1 MKHKSYNMNLDYFIF
16 IRRDRGVKMNGL
28 KPYQGNEPYL
38 FISYAHADEQA
49 VGSVLENL
57 EKHGVRFWYDDGIEV
72 GSEWPEY
79 IAERLASSKM
89 MLAFVSNA
97 YALSNNCRKEMHYA
111 VSNGIKTVN
120 VFLEE
125 ADITPGMALQ
135 IGNIF
140 ALMKYRMEEHEFYDR
155 LYQALQMPEAPK
167 PSEKS
172 TENAARKPAKV
183 SGKKS
188 SKPAKNLLIA
198 GLGILLAAAVFCA
211 VWFIPAAVSAAKT
224 VSVSRE
230 EALAAAEACFEDLV
244 GEETA
249 RTFYVDYINRTLRHD
264 GGIFQ
269 GVYIY
274 NVEYQNQD
282 GMEYKIEVNAASGKT
297 VVRDID

>member
-1 MKHKSYNMNLDYFIF
+1 
-16 IRRDRGVKMNGL
+16 MNGL

-38 FISYAHADEQA
+38 FISYAHANEQA
-49 VGSVLENL
+49 VGSVLEHL
-57 EKHGVRFWYDDGIEV
+57 EKQGVRFWYDDGIEV

-79 IAERLASSKM
+79 IAERLASSQM
-89 MLAFVSNA
+89 MLAFISNA
-97 YALSNNCRKEMHYA
+97 YAVSNNCRKEMHYA

-120 VFLEE
+120 VFLED
-125 ADITPGMALQ
+125 ADITPGMTLQ

-140 ALMKYRMEEHEFYDR
+140 ALMKYRMEDDEFYDR
-155 LYQALQMPEAPK
+155 LYQALQMPEAPA

-172 TENAARKPAKV
+172 AETASRKPAKA
-183 SGKKS
+183 SGRTDKK
-188 SKPAKNLLIA
+188 PVRNLLIA
-198 GLGILLAAAVFCA
+198 GLGILLAAALFCGI
-211 VWFIPAAVSAAKT
+211 WFIPATVSASKSVT
-224 VSVSRE
+224 VSRE
-230 EALAAAEACFEDLV
+230 EALVAAEACFEDLV

-264 GGIFQ
+264 GSIFQ

>member
-1 MKHKSYNMNLDYFIF
+1 
-16 IRRDRGVKMNGL
+16 MNGL

-38 FISYAHADEQA
+38 FISYAHANEQA
-49 VGSVLENL
+49 VGSVLEHL
-57 EKHGVRFWYDDGIEV
+57 EKQGVRFWYDDGIEV

-79 IAERLASSKM
+79 IAERLASSQM
-89 MLAFVSNA
+89 MLAFISNA
-97 YALSNNCRKEMHYA
+97 YAVSNNCRKEMHYA

-120 VFLEE
+120 VFLED
-125 ADITPGMALQ
+125 ADITPGMTLQ

-140 ALMKYRMEEHEFYDR
+140 ALMKYRMEDDEFYDR
-155 LYQALQMPEAPK
+155 LYQALQMPEAPA
-167 PSEKS
+167 PSQKS
-172 TENAARKPAKV
+172 AETASRKPAKA
-183 SGKKS
+183 SGRKDKK
-188 SKPAKNLLIA
+188 PVRNLLIA
-198 GLGILLAAAVFCA
+198 GLGILLAAALFCGI
-211 VWFIPAAVSAAKT
+211 WFIPATISASKSVT
-224 VSVSRE
+224 VSRE
-230 EALAAAEACFEDLV
+230 EALVASEACFEELV

-264 GGIFQ
+264 GSIFQ

>member
-1 MKHKSYNMNLDYFIF
+1 
-16 IRRDRGVKMNGL
+16 MNGL

-49 VGSVLENL
+49 VGSVLEKL

-120 VFLEE
+120 IFLEE

-140 ALMKYRMEEHEFYDR
+140 ALMKYRMEESEFYER
-155 LYQALQMPEAPK
+155 LYQALQMSEEPA

-172 TENAARKPAKV
+172 AEADGKAARKGSKV
-183 SGKKS
+183 SGRKS
-188 SKPAKNLLIA
+188 KKPAKSLLIA
-198 GLGILLAAAVFCA
+198 GLGVLLAAAVFCA
-211 VWFIPAAVSAAKT
+211 VWFVPAAVSAAKT
-224 VSVSRE
+224 VTVSRE
-230 EALAAAEACFEDLV
+230 EALAAAEACFEDLI

-264 GGIFQ
+264 GSLFQ

-282 GMEYKIEVNAASGKT
+282 GMEYKIEVNASSGKT

>member
-1 MKHKSYNMNLDYFIF
+1 
-16 IRRDRGVKMNGL
+16 MNGL

-79 IAERLASSKM
+79 IAERLAASKM
-89 MLAFVSNA
+89 MLAFISNA
-97 YALSNNCRKEMHYA
+97 YAVSNNCRKEMHYA

-140 ALMKYRMEEHEFYDR
+140 ALMKYRMEEDEFYDR
-155 LYQALQMPEAPK
+155 LYQALQMSEESA
-167 PSEKS
+167 PSENSAEADGK
-172 TENAARKPAKV
+172 AARKGSKV
-183 SGKKS
+183 SGRKS
-188 SKPAKNLLIA
+188 KKPAKSLLIA
-198 GLGILLAAAVFCA
+198 GLGVLLAAAVFCA

-224 VSVSRE
+224 VTVSRE

-264 GGIFQ
+264 GSVFH

>member
-1 MKHKSYNMNLDYFIF
+1 
-16 IRRDRGVKMNGL
+16 MNGL

-89 MLAFVSNA
+89 MLAFISNA
-97 YALSNNCRKEMHYA
+97 YAVSNNCRKEMHYA
-111 VSNGIKTVN
+111 VSNGIKTIN
-120 VFLEE
+120 VFLED

-155 LYQALQMPEAPK
+155 LYQALQMPEAPP

-172 TENAARKPAKV
+172 AETASRKPEKA
-183 SGKKS
+183 SGRKDKK
-188 SKPAKNLLIA
+188 PVRNLLSA
-198 GLGILLAAAVFCA
+198 GLGILVAAAVFCG
-211 VWFIPAAVSAAKT
+211 VWFIPAAVTAAKA
-224 VSVSRE
+224 VSVARE

-264 GGIFQ
+264 GSIFQ

>member
-1 MKHKSYNMNLDYFIF
+1 
-16 IRRDRGVKMNGL
+16 MNGL

-140 ALMKYRMEEHEFYDR
+140 ALMKYRMEESEFYER
-155 LYQALQMPEAPK
+155 LYQALQMSEESA

-172 TENAARKPAKV
+172 AEADGKAARKGSKV
-183 SGKKS
+183 SGRKS
-188 SKPAKNLLIA
+188 KKPAKSLLIA
-198 GLGILLAAAVFCA
+198 GLGVLLAAAVFCA

-224 VSVSRE
+224 VTVSRE

-264 GGIFQ
+264 GSLFR

>member
-1 MKHKSYNMNLDYFIF
+1 
-16 IRRDRGVKMNGL
+16 MNGL

-38 FISYAHADEQA
+38 FISYAHANEQA
-49 VGSVLENL
+49 VGSVLEHL
-57 EKHGVRFWYDDGIEV
+57 EKQGVRFWYDDGIEV

-79 IAERLASSKM
+79 IAERLASSQM
-89 MLAFVSNA
+89 MLAFISNA
-97 YALSNNCRKEMHYA
+97 YAVSNNCRKEMHYA

-120 VFLEE
+120 VFLDD
-125 ADITPGMALQ
+125 ADITPGMSLQ

-140 ALMKYRMEEHEFYDR
+140 ALMKYRMEENEFYAR
-155 LYQALQMPEAPK
+155 LYQALQIPEAPA
-167 PSEKS
+167 PSEK
-172 TENAARKPAKV
+172 NAETASRKPAKV
-183 SGKKS
+183 SGRKDKK
-188 SKPAKNLLIA
+188 PVRNLLIA
-198 GLGILLAAAVFCA
+198 GLGILLAAALFCGI
-211 VWFIPAAVSAAKT
+211 WFIPATVSASKSVT
-224 VSVSRE
+224 VSRE
-230 EALAAAEACFEDLV
+230 EALVAAEACFEELV

-264 GGIFQ
+264 GSVFQ

>member
-1 MKHKSYNMNLDYFIF
+1 
-16 IRRDRGVKMNGL
+16 MNGL

-49 VGSVLENL
+49 VGSVLEHL

-79 IAERLASSKM
+79 IAERLAASKM

-97 YALSNNCRKEMHYA
+97 YAVSNNCRKEMHYA

-120 VFLEE
+120 VFLED
-125 ADITPGMALQ
+125 ADITPGMTLQ

-140 ALMKYRMEEHEFYDR
+140 ALMKYRMEENEFFDR
-155 LYQALQMPEAPK
+155 LYQALQITEAPA

-172 TENAARKPAKV
+172 AEADGKATRKAAKVRGRKSKKPAK
-183 SGKKS
+183 S
-188 SKPAKNLLIA
+188 LLIA
-198 GLGILLAAAVFCA
+198 GLAILLAAAVFCGI
-211 VWFIPAAVSAAKT
+211 WFIPAAVSAAKS

-230 EALAAAEACFEDLV
+230 EALVAAETCFEELV

-264 GGIFQ
+264 GSVFQ

>member
-1 MKHKSYNMNLDYFIF
+1 
-16 IRRDRGVKMNGL
+16 MNGL

-49 VGSVLENL
+49 VGSVLEHL
-57 EKHGVRFWYDDGIEV
+57 EKHSVRFWYDDGIEV

-97 YALSNNCRKEMHYA
+97 YAVSNNCRKEMHYA
-111 VSNGIKTVN
+111 VSNGIKTIN
-120 VFLEE
+120 VFLED
-125 ADITPGMALQ
+125 ADITPGMSLQ

-140 ALMKYRMEEHEFYDR
+140 ALMKYRMEEGEFYDR
-155 LYQALQMPEAPK
+155 LYQALQMPEAPA
-167 PSEKS
+167 PSEK
-172 TENAARKPAKV
+172 NAETASRKPAKV
-183 SGKKS
+183 SGRKDKK
-188 SKPAKNLLIA
+188 PVRNLLIA
-198 GLGILLAAAVFCA
+198 GLGILLAAVVFCGI
-211 VWFIPAAVSAAKT
+211 WFIPAAVSAAKT
-224 VSVSRE
+224 VTVSRE
-230 EALAAAEACFEDLV
+230 EALVAAEACFEELV

-249 RTFYVDYINRTLRHD
+249 RTFYVDYINRSLRHD
-264 GGIFQ
+264 GSIFQ

-282 GMEYKIEVNAASGKT
+282 GTEYKIEVNAASGKT

>member
-1 MKHKSYNMNLDYFIF
+1 
-16 IRRDRGVKMNGL
+16 MNGL

-49 VGSVLENL
+49 VGSVLEHL

-79 IAERLASSKM
+79 IAERLASSRM
-89 MLAFVSNA
+89 MIAFISNA
-97 YALSNNCRKEMHYA
+97 YAVSNNCRKEMHYA

-120 VFLEE
+120 VFLED
-125 ADITPGMALQ
+125 ADITPGMSLQ
-135 IGNIF
+135 I
-140 ALMKYRMEEHEFYDR
+140 KYRMEENEFYDR
-155 LYQALQMPEAPK
+155 LYQALQMPEAPAQ
-167 PSEKS
+167 SEKS
-172 TENAARKPAKV
+172 AEADGQSARKAAKV
-183 SGKKS
+183 SGKKD
-188 SKPAKNLLIA
+188 KAPAKSLLIA
-198 GLGILLAAAVFCA
+198 GLGILLAAAVFCGI
-211 VWFIPAAVSAAKT
+211 WFIPAAVSASKSVT
-224 VSVSRE
+224 VSRE
-230 EALAAAEACFEDLV
+230 DALAAAEACFEDLV

-264 GGIFQ
+264 GSVFQ